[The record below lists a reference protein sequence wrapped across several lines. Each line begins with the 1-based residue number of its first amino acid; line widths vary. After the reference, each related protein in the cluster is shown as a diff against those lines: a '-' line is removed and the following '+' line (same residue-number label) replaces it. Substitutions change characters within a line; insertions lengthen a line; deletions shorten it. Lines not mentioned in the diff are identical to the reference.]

1 MRFHKITLENVNS
14 FYGRHVLDLEN
25 DLGGAGLFL
34 IHGPTGAGKSTLL
47 DAISLALYGKTPRFP
62 DSRGRG
68 AEIDHVGPASPIHV
82 MSRGTASCAVEIEF
96 SVTTARRGLTRY
108 RAGWSV
114 KRAYNRPDGNPAT
127 PVRSL
132 CRVEPDGALNVL
144 TKGEGI
150 GATAAAF
157 GEVLQDLS
165 FEDFHRTTLIAQ
177 FEFRQFLESDESK
190 RSDLLKR
197 MTDGGGYAEIG
208 RRAGDRR
215 LLAEKKARELEVRV
229 SATQVLSAED
239 EAKLEAEIA
248 ALGGEIAGL
257 DTLLDEL
264 EKARTFWAE
273 LNERQTALIAAE
285 AARDAANAEREAR
298 RDELAALIRD
308 EALTP
313 AREAMEALVET
324 QVAATRGEA
333 TLAEAVG
340 EATLA
345 GLGVE
350 RAREVVAE
358 KQTLRVS
365 AEVDAAVAAP
375 SLTEARAAWQ
385 ALTEARREEAEA
397 LTAASQRE
405 GVLDTA
411 KRAAKVAGDKNL
423 AAKAAV
429 DALNEALAKIP
440 ARAHLRDGAKTL
452 EAHFDDLRSER
463 GRLAER
469 VVHLEKATAEL
480 EGLDTELARLRT
492 EVTKAE
498 AVAQV
503 AGDAVAGATREVEGL
518 TAGESFEE
526 AVARL
531 AEADSRC
538 AARMRTLA
546 VLGDAVADIDKL
558 NQSIYQSEMEIAAAR
573 ERADDATAGVAEL
586 AQRIAREERS
596 RQATAD
602 MIALAARVL
611 HVVDEREVLREGEAC
626 PLCGSASH
634 PYVAAPETAPDQR
647 ALLERRA
654 SLVEALAEL
663 DKGLDVARRELEDC
677 KVRAA
682 KAETEVAGK
691 CPQRDAMVV
700 TLGQREAACAAYL
713 SEVGL
718 VDGGREARESLRQS
732 LSAETVETAQM
743 RALLQ
748 AAVKAQKAAVDQRD
762 KSAQAA
768 SAAVK
773 AVGQVETA
781 QAAKAAT
788 VTSARENAAALE
800 HEVAAGEAKIRDGL
814 IALEIGEVVLDTGV
828 AEALE
833 RARRLAELEDKFA
846 LKSEALGKLEVE
858 VARVGEALKQAEA
871 EYVQA
876 EARREAA
883 VSSRPLAEAKSRE
896 FFEGRDPEE
905 VRAEFE
911 RKVREATAA
920 EAEAKRLLAEAS
932 AALAAATARRDERQ
946 VTLGSLWAVVDERRQ
961 VFISRC
967 SDVSITCEDVED
979 AINAVR
985 AGVLDG
991 ARRAAIGALRQELET
1006 RFDEARIRLEIAAQ
1020 AVDTH
1025 LATSEG
1031 LGLNEIQPRDAEV
1044 DGDGYE
1050 GTADGSPFDI
1060 GADIG
1065 DAANGGRDGAELDG
1079 RAELGDADIDN
1090 AGSAHR
1096 SKVDGK
1102 AESGAKVARLDARIA
1117 AREAERTDKVSTLG
1131 GKRQTIESNAAQRE
1145 AYGKLAA
1152 ELDEAEA
1159 DAADWK
1165 TLSDIIGVN
1174 NGDAFEKVVQALNL
1188 RLVIERANARLAR
1201 FMSRY
1206 KLVQV
1211 IEASGTP
1218 RLDFHVIDTWNQDH
1232 VRTVSSLSGGESFV
1246 TSLALALGLADM
1258 RSASLRIDTLL
1269 IDEGFGSLDTRTLH
1283 EVLAALSALQSS
1295 SGVQIG
1301 LISHV
1306 DNLREVVAAQIE
1318 VVPIGKGQST
1328 IIAGAGPN

>member
-14 FYGRHVLDLEN
+14 FYGRHVVDLEN

-62 DSRGRG
+62 GGGRG
-68 AEIDHVGPASPIHV
+68 VEIDHVGPASPIHV

-96 SVTTARRGLTRY
+96 SVTTVRRGLTRY

-114 KRAYNRPDGNPAT
+114 KRAYGRPDGNPAA

-132 CRVEPDGALNVL
+132 CRVEASGALTVL
-144 TKGEGI
+144 MNSDGVKAPE
-150 GATAAAF
+150 AAF
-157 GEVLQDLS
+157 REVLQDLS

-208 RRAGDRR
+208 RRAIEQKR
-215 LLAEKKARELEVRV
+215 LAEEKARELAVRV

-248 ALGGEIAGL
+248 ALGGEIEGL
-257 DTLLDEL
+257 DTLLEDL

-273 LNERQTALIAAE
+273 LDERQTALIAAE
-285 AARDAANAEREAR
+285 AARDAAHAERETR
-298 RDELAALIRD
+298 RDELAALTRD

-313 AREAMEALVET
+313 ARVAMEALVET
-324 QVAATRGEA
+324 QDAVTRGEA
-333 TLAEAVG
+333 TLAEAEG
-340 EATLA
+340 EATRA

-358 KQTLRVS
+358 KQTLRMS

-397 LTAASQRE
+397 LTAASQRR

-411 KRAAKVAGDKNL
+411 KRAAKVAGDKHL

-429 DALNEALAKIP
+429 DALNEALAQIP
-440 ARAHLRDGAKTL
+440 ARAHLRDGARNV
-452 EAHFDDLRSER
+452 EALFDDLRKKR

-469 VVHLEKATAEL
+469 VINLEKATAEL
-480 EGLDTELARLRT
+480 EGLDKELARLRT
-492 EVTKAE
+492 EQTAAE

-503 AGDAVAGATREVEGL
+503 AGDAVAGATREVEAL
-518 TAGESFEE
+518 TAGESPEE

-531 AEADSRC
+531 AEADSHR
-538 AARMRTLA
+538 AARTRTLVDLEGTLA
-546 VLGDAVADIDKL
+546 EIDKL
-558 NQSIYQSEMEIAAAR
+558 NQSICHLDIEIAGVL
-573 ERADDATAGVAEL
+573 ERGESATTRIGEL
-586 AQRIAREERS
+586 AQWVAQEEIS
-596 RQATAD
+596 RQAASD
-602 MIALAARVL
+602 AIALLARVL
-611 HVVDEREVLREGEAC
+611 HVVDEREVLREGEPC

-634 PYVAAPETAPDQR
+634 PYVTAPETAPDQR
-647 ALLERRA
+647 ELVARRA
-654 SLVEALAEL
+654 ALVATLAQL
-663 DKGLDVARRELEDC
+663 DKRLESARRELEDC

-682 KAETEVAGK
+682 KAETEVTGK
-691 CPQRDAMVV
+691 CQQRDALAV
-700 TLGQREAACAAYL
+700 TLSQREAARAAYL
-713 SEVGL
+713 SELGL
-718 VDGGREARESLRQS
+718 GDGGREAREALRQA
-732 LSAETVETAQM
+732 LSAETAETAQT

-762 KSAQAA
+762 KAAQAA

-781 QAAKAAT
+781 QAAKAERQVLERDT
-788 VTSARENAAALE
+788 VTALEREVADGEAKVRDGLAALE
-800 HEVAAGEAKIRDGL
+800 IS
-814 IALEIGEVVLDTGV
+814 EVVLDTGV
-828 AEALE
+828 AQALE
-833 RARRLAELEDKFA
+833 RAKRLAELEDEFA
-846 LKSEALGKLEVE
+846 RKSDALGKLEVE
-858 VARVGEALKQAEA
+858 VARVGEALKQAEV
-871 EYVQA
+871 EHMQA
-876 EARREAA
+876 EARREEA
-883 VSSRPLAEAKSRE
+883 VSSRALAEAKSRE

-920 EAEAKRLLAEAS
+920 EAEAKRLLAEAD

-946 VTLGSLWAVVDERRQ
+946 VTLGRLWAAVDERRQ
-961 VFISRC
+961 VFLGRC
-967 SDVSITCEDVED
+967 SEASIACEDVED
-979 AINAVR
+979 AIHAVR
-985 AGVLDG
+985 AGVLD
-991 ARRAAIGALRQELET
+991 ATRRAALGALRQELET
-1006 RFDEARIRLEIAAQ
+1006 RVDEARIRWEVAEK
-1020 AVDTH
+1020 AVEAH
-1025 LATSEG
+1025 LATAEG
-1031 LGLNEIQPRDAEV
+1031 LGLREISARDAARGAFDAADLSGDDGPIDDAREGEV
-1044 DGDGYE
+1044 DRREVD
-1050 GTADGSPFDI
+1050 
-1060 GADIG
+1060 
-1065 DAANGGRDGAELDG
+1065 DAPIR
-1079 RAELGDADIDN
+1079 
-1090 AGSAHR
+1090 
-1096 SKVDGK
+1096 VDGK
-1102 AESGAKVARLDARIA
+1102 ADSRAEVARLDARIA
-1117 AREAERTDKVSTLG
+1117 MREAERTEKISTLG

-1145 AYGKLAA
+1145 ARQKLRD
-1152 ELDEAEA
+1152 ELDAAEA
-1159 DAADWK
+1159 DASAWK
-1165 TLSDIIGVN
+1165 ALSDIIGVN
-1174 NGDAFEKVVQALNL
+1174 NGEAFEKVVQALNL
-1188 RLVIERANARLAR
+1188 RLVIEHANARLAR

-1211 IEASGTP
+1211 IEATGTP
-1218 RLDFHVIDTWNQDH
+1218 RLDFHVVDTWNQDH

-1258 RSASLRIDTLL
+1258 RSSSLRIDTLL

-1306 DNLREVVAAQIE
+1306 DNLREVVPAQIE
-1318 VVPIGKGQST
+1318 VVPIGKGQSK
-1328 IIAGAGPN
+1328 IIAGAGAK